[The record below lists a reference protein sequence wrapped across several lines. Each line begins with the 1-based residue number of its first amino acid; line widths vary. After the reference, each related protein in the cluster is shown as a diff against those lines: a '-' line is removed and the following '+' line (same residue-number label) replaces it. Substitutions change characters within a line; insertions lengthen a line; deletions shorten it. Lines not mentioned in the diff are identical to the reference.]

1 MATTN
6 PWKEFQ
12 GLLPKPRRVIGTVVN
27 HNSNGIS
34 TITLR
39 DGSSIT
45 ARGQGV
51 TVGKKVLV
59 EDGTVVREVPD
70 LPVYQVQV

>member
-6 PWKEFQ
+6 PWKAFQ
-12 GLLPKPRRVIGTVVN
+12 GLLPKPRRVIGTVVY
-27 HNSNGIS
+27 HKSNGTS

-39 DGSSIT
+39 NGSSIT

-51 TVGKKVLV
+51 EVGEKVLV
-59 EDGTVVREVPD
+59 EDGEVVREVPD
-70 LPVYQVQV
+70 LPDYQSSV

>member
-12 GLLPKPRRVIGTVVN
+12 GLLPKTRRVVGTVAH
-27 HNSNGIS
+27 HNNNGTS
-34 TITLR
+34 AITLR

-51 TVGKKVLV
+51 EIGKKVLV
-59 EDGTVVREVPD
+59 EDGEVVREVPD
-70 LPVYQVQV
+70 LPVYQVQI